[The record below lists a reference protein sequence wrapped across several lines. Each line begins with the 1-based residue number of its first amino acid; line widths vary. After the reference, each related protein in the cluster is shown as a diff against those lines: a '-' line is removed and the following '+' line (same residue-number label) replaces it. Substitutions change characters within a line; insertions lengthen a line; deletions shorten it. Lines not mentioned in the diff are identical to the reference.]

1 MKKMCYILLA
11 MLFVF
16 GSVVMCG
23 ADSISTSATSIGYDD
38 DKLGWVTD
46 YYGYSFVI
54 EDDISNDNLFH
65 ATLTNTS
72 TGYDPLIDA
81 FAFNIDATLST
92 DFSIANAVPATW
104 SITVPTGGG
113 IQFDYIGDTSDQ
125 NDRLHRLEALIFDFV
140 FDEGY
145 DFPDDPFT
153 LWTGTDESF
162 GTGLGGGDD
171 EGQVAVHFQRLGYNS
186 DGDLMYDSEGSD
198 LLASNWEG
206 GGGPQYVIP
215 EPATMLLLGS
225 GLIGFAVSGKKRF
238 KRRNG

>member
-38 DKLGWVTD
+38 DELGWVTD
-46 YYGYSFVI
+46 FYGYSFVI

-81 FAFNIDATLST
+81 FAFNIGTVDIVATMGT
-92 DFSIANAVPATW
+92 HFDITNINPIAW

-113 IQFDYIGDTSDQ
+113 IKFDYVVWS
-125 NDRLHRLEALIFDFV
+125 R
-140 FDEGY
+140 
-145 DFPDDPFT
+145 
-153 LWTGTDESF
+153 
-162 GTGLGGGDD
+162 
-171 EGQVAVHFQRLGYNS
+171 
-186 DGDLMYDSEGSD
+186 
-198 LLASNWEG
+198 
-206 GGGPQYVIP
+206 
-215 EPATMLLLGS
+215 
-225 GLIGFAVSGKKRF
+225 
-238 KRRNG
+238 

>member
-38 DKLGWVTD
+38 DELGWVTD
-46 YYGYSFVI
+46 FYGYSFVI

-81 FAFNIDATLST
+81 FAFNIGTVDIVATMGTHFDITNINHS
-92 DFSIANAVPATW
+92 AW

-113 IQFDYIGDTSDQ
+113 IEFDYVGDTSDQ
-125 NDRLHRLEALIFDFV
+125 NDRLH
-140 FDEGY
+140 
-145 DFPDDPFT
+145 
-153 LWTGTDESF
+153 
-162 GTGLGGGDD
+162 
-171 EGQVAVHFQRLGYNS
+171 
-186 DGDLMYDSEGSD
+186 
-198 LLASNWEG
+198 
-206 GGGPQYVIP
+206 
-215 EPATMLLLGS
+215 
-225 GLIGFAVSGKKRF
+225 
-238 KRRNG
+238 